1 MEKRLV
7 LFAIFILAHAGE
19 SLAQSPPSF
28 KTVKTNQEKR
38 NVMSIDQPQLF
49 QYGVANAFIDGLYE
63 GELSVEQLKRK
74 GNFGIGAPN
83 HIDGELTI
91 VDGTAY
97 QSNAKGQTIEAP
109 EALMT
114 PFAFVTNFRKDT
126 NQTLSDI
133 HDLKDLFARIET
145 LLPNPNAIY
154 ALRIKGTFSSIRTRA
169 FPPVREKPFK
179 PLAQLLDQQQ
189 FFELKGTAGD
199 MIGFYIPGYLSGINI
214 VGLHFHFLSQ
224 DRKSGGHVVG
234 VHAKYLTIEI
244 AEIKALHLLPQHTE
258 DFKNYKFN
266 GVNSPNLQKIEKGA
280 N

>member
-1 MEKRLV
+1 
-7 LFAIFILAHAGE
+7 
-19 SLAQSPPSF
+19 
-28 KTVKTNQEKR
+28 
-38 NVMSIDQPQLF
+38 MSIDQPHLF
-49 QYGVANAFIDGLYE
+49 QYGVANSFIDGLYE
-63 GELSVEQLKRK
+63 GDLYVEQLKGK
-74 GNFGIGAPN
+74 GDFGIGAPN

-91 VDGTAY
+91 VDGKAY

-114 PFAFVTNFRKDT
+114 PFAFVTTFRRDT
-126 NQTLSDI
+126 ITTISDV
-133 HDLKDLFARIET
+133 HDIKDLFARVET

-154 ALRIKGTFSSIRTRA
+154 ALRINGNFSLIQTRA

-189 FFELKGTAGD
+189 FFGLKETAGD

-234 VHAKYLTIEI
+234 IQAKHLTVEI
-244 AEIKALHLLPQHTE
+244 AEIKAFQLLPQQTE
-258 DFKNYKFN
+258 DFKNYKFK
-266 GVNSPNLQKIEKGA
+266 GVNSPNLQSIEQGA

>member
-1 MEKRLV
+1 MKKRLV
-7 LFAIFILAHAGE
+7 LFAIFILAHADE
-19 SLAQSPPSF
+19 SLAQSPPRS
-28 KTVKTNQEKR
+28 KTVRTDQEKR

-49 QYGVANAFIDGLYE
+49 QYGVANAFINGLYE

-91 VDGTAY
+91 VDGKAY
-97 QSNAKGQTIEAP
+97 QSNAKGQTFEAP

-126 NQTLSDI
+126 IKTLSDI
-133 HDLKDLFARIET
+133 HDVKDLFARVET

-234 VHAKYLTIEI
+234 VQAKYLTIEI
-244 AEIKALHLLPQHTE
+244 AEIKALNLLPPHTE